1 MPLCLHRRC
10 WTEVQLNSVDAEGNV
25 GQWLRNASCRLVV
38 AASAWMSPTGQLS
51 DLAHIAD
58 PVT

>member
-1 MPLCLHRRC
+1 
-10 WTEVQLNSVDAEGNV
+10 VQLNSVDAEGNV
-25 GQWLRNASCRLVV
+25 GQWLRLRNASCWLVI